1 MNAAIALI
9 EDEPDIRK
17 LLSGFLTRSGCTVR
31 EAADGI
37 AAAELLSNEP
47 FDLIL
52 MDLML
57 PGISGETL
65 IADLRRHSDT
75 PVIVISAKSMLETRL
90 EVLRLGADDY
100 ILKPFDLSEVLV
112 RMEVVLRR
120 AGRTQLPKLLRVG
133 KLTLC
138 PAENR
143 ACWADIPLALTA
155 KEFQLLLLFM
165 EHPKKVYSKAN
176 LYESV
181 WNEEYCYEDN
191 TVSVHVSNL
200 RAKLKKASGCDLIE
214 TVWGIGYRMKED
226 AT

>member
-1 MNAAIALI
+1 MNAKIALI

-17 LLSGFLTRSGCTVR
+17 MLSGFLIKNGCTVC
-31 EAADGI
+31 EAPDGTT
-37 AAAELLSNEP
+37 AAKLLAEGN

-57 PGISGETL
+57 PGISGEHL
-65 IADLRRHSDT
+65 IADLRTHSDT

-120 AGRTQLPKLLRVG
+120 AGRTQLPKMLRVG
-133 KLTLC
+133 RLTLY

-143 ACWADIPLALTA
+143 ACWEEAPLNLTA

-181 WNEEYCYEDN
+181 WNEEYCFEDN

-214 TVWGIGYRMKED
+214 TVWGIGYRLKED
-226 AT
+226 AA

>member
-1 MNAAIALI
+1 MNAKIALV

-17 LLSGFLTRSGCTVR
+17 MLRSFLEGKGCTVS
-31 EAADGI
+31 EAADGH
-37 AAAELLSNEP
+37 AAEKLLAEET

-57 PGISGETL
+57 PGISGEQL
-65 IADLRRHSDT
+65 IASLRRDSDT

-90 EVLRLGADDY
+90 AVLRLGADDY
-100 ILKPFDLSEVLV
+100 ILKPFDLNEVLV

-120 AGRTQLPKLLRVG
+120 AGREKLPEMLRVG
-133 KLTLC
+133 SLTLY

-143 ACWADIPLALTA
+143 VCWADAPLPLTA

-165 EHPKKVYSKAN
+165 EYPQKVYSKAN

-181 WNEEYCYEDN
+181 WNEEYFCEDN

-200 RAKLKKASGCDLIE
+200 RAKLKKASGRDLIE
-214 TVWGIGYRMKED
+214 TVWGIGYRMKGD
-226 AT
+226 A

>member
-1 MNAAIALI
+1 MNAKIALV

-17 LLSGFLTRSGCTVR
+17 MLRSFLEGKGCTVS
-31 EAADGI
+31 EAADGH
-37 AAAELLSNEP
+37 AAEKLLADEA

-57 PGISGETL
+57 PGISGEQL
-65 IADLRRHSDT
+65 IASLRRESDT

-90 EVLRLGADDY
+90 AVLRLGADDY
-100 ILKPFDLSEVLV
+100 ILKPFDLNEVLV

-120 AGRTQLPKLLRVG
+120 AGREKLPEMLRFG
-133 KLTLC
+133 SLTLY

-143 ACWADIPLALTA
+143 VCWADTPLSLTA

-165 EHPKKVYSKAN
+165 EHPQKVYSKAN

-181 WNEEYCYEDN
+181 WNEEYFCEDN

-200 RAKLKKASGCDLIE
+200 RSKLKKASGRDLIE
-214 TVWGIGYRMKED
+214 TVWGIGYRMKGD
-226 AT
+226 A